1 MMRPLRNGAVGFAIP
16 SREPNAPQ
24 STMSLLALVWQRLQ
38 APLVIAPV
46 IARVTPVVPV
56 ALTYTPDP
64 KATGVEA

>member
-38 APLVIAPV
+38 APPYLNNRGANC
-46 IARVTPVVPV
+46 RR
-56 ALTYTPDP
+56 
-64 KATGVEA
+64 